1 MLAFVL
7 ERQCELLQGRV
18 HAVGERRQLRGRLA
32 AQAARPA
39 MNSEA
44 PLCARQR
51 SSCSGL
57 EISPFAITGMETART
72 TSPMASQSARP
83 E

>member
-1 MLAFVL
+1 MLALVL

-18 HAVGERRQLRGRLA
+18 HAVGERRQLRGCLA
-32 AQAARPA
+32 AQGIAQ
-39 MNSEA
+39 
-44 PLCARQR
+44 PLEKPRVAEGGAG
-51 SSCSGL
+51 S